1 MENTVKTLKN
11 GPGINID
18 YDNDLD
24 VSLGTLDKVTN
35 NLEQFVEDK
44 FSYNHKR
51 IVDKLLL
58 VFEKGI
64 INQFSFSYV
73 DICKDHLNIE
83 SLRKAYVSTIND
95 LILNFTFNILD
106 SHTRALDYDNHLHLL
121 LDGYYY
127 SPKTERLKLVY
138 NFYLGH
144 KNTGVEVVLSY
155 SKKF

>member
-1 MENTVKTLKN
+1 MESTVKALKN
-11 GPGINID
+11 GPEININ
-18 YDNDLD
+18 YNKEMD
-24 VSLGTLDKVTN
+24 VSLWTLDKVTH
-35 NLEQFVEDK
+35 NLDQFIEDK

-64 INQFSFSYV
+64 TNQFSFSYL
-73 DICKDHLNIE
+73 DIYNDHLEIE
-83 SLRKAYVSTIND
+83 SLRKAYVATIHD

-106 SHTRALDYDNHLHLL
+106 SHTRALDYDNHLHLQ

-138 NFYLGH
+138 NFYIGH